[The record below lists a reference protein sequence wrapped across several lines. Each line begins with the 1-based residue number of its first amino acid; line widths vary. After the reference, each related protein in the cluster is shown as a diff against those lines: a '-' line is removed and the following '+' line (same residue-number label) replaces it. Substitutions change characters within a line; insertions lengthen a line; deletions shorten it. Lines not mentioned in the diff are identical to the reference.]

1 MGNFLLIAFELFK
14 FFKKCFF
21 PSRCTSI
28 KKISHAYIFSL
39 LLSQIEMYKKQK
51 LIFFFE
57 IKLIEKIIF
66 AKTPPPPH
74 TKLFHLFCLIS
85 SSHPYNLRLL
95 PWVGNF
101 LTTLN
106 KNYSSPLPKKVI
118 NFFFSKNKST
128 RNIISH
134 GFFASIHSSHSSVLS
149 HVLTDPEIS
158 N

>member
-106 KNYSSPLPKKVI
+106 KNYSSSLKKLLIFFPHRTNQLETLSPMVFLPAFI
-118 NFFFSKNKST
+118 
-128 RNIISH
+128 
-134 GFFASIHSSHSSVLS
+134 HSSVLS